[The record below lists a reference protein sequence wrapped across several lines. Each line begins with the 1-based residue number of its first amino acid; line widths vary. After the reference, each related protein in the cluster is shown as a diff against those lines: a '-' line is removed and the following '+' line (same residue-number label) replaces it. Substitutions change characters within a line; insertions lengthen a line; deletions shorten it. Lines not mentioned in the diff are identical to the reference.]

1 MNLKFNGDQDLI
13 RSIEEG
19 SRLLL
24 SEKNQDGTAAM
35 TFSLEKA
42 PEDAGS
48 SVVKKG
54 DTCTIRFQEPAQY
67 FRLFNYALQ
76 HNNEDFSLE
85 EKPYFASR
93 GFMLDCSRN
102 AVANPEKLRSL
113 IRRLAKMGMNQLF
126 LYMEDTYEVPDYPYF
141 GTYRGRYTREE
152 LRDLDKYCA
161 LFGIELVPC
170 IQTLAHLHSFLRWHN
185 SRPLRDTGDILKVG
199 SEEVYTFIRN
209 LLESLR
215 SCFSTRNIHIGMDE
229 AHMLGLGNYLRENGY
244 EESSVIIRRHTDR
257 VLELCQ
263 ETGWTPMMWS
273 DMYITANTGGGYYD
287 VKASTDTSGWEKPPK
302 ELGMVYWD
310 YYNTRKD
317 IYHNML
323 RVHKALSDRVIFAGG
338 IWNWNGISPNYGKAF
353 CCSRLALEACR
364 QEGIQEVFATGWMDN
379 GAETPIDAI
388 YPGLAV
394 FSFLCFHED
403 LYEEELSTYFRDC
416 IDAELEDF
424 LLLDLLDALFK
435 GSGKNLTAD
444 NPSKYLLYQDPMLG
458 IFDYHLKDTD
468 TETYYRTLADKLKSK
483 AETPGEYQE
492 FFRFYYYL
500 SLVLSQKA
508 DLGIRIKTAY
518 DAKDLSTLKEISE
531 EVIPNIIRN
540 LTVMHTSRESL
551 WFADAKPFGYELLD
565 IRLGGVKTRL
575 ESCRRRLQ
583 SFLEGKVQTLEE
595 LEQERLPYW
604 ELGDAKPQDP
614 KAELREN
621 LWDKIISGCD
631 LVDTV

>member
-24 SEKNQDGTAAM
+24 SEKKQDGTAAM

-42 PEDAGS
+42 PEDAS
-48 SVVKKG
+48 SSIVKKG
-54 DTCTIRFQEPAQY
+54 DTCTVRFQEPAQY
-67 FRLFNYALQ
+67 FRLFNYALH

-85 EKPYFASR
+85 EKPYFARR

-113 IRRLAKMGMNQLF
+113 VRRLAKMGMNQLF
-126 LYMEDTYEVPDYPYF
+126 LYMEDTYEVPGYPYF
-141 GTYRGRYTREE
+141 GTYRGKYTREE

-199 SEEVYTFIRN
+199 SKEVYTFIRN

-353 CCSRLALEACR
+353 CCSRLAFEACR
-364 QEGIQEVFATGWMDN
+364 QEGIREVFATGWMDN

-403 LYEEELSTYFRDC
+403 LYEEELSAYFRDC

-424 LLLDLLDALFK
+424 LLLDMLDALFK

-500 SLVLSQKA
+500 SLVLSRKA

>member
-1 MNLKFNGDQDLI
+1 MNLKINGDQDLI

-54 DTCTIRFQEPAQY
+54 DTCTVRFQEPAQY
-67 FRLFNYALQ
+67 FRLFNYALH

-85 EKPYFASR
+85 EKPYFARR

-113 IRRLAKMGMNQLF
+113 VRRLAKMGMNQLF
-126 LYMEDTYEVPDYPYF
+126 LYMEDTYEVPGYPYF
-141 GTYRGRYTREE
+141 GTYRGKYTREE

-199 SEEVYTFIRN
+199 SKEVYTFIRN

-500 SLVLSQKA
+500 SLVLSRKA

>member
-24 SEKNQDGTAAM
+24 SEKKQDGTAVM

-42 PEDAGS
+42 PEDAS
-48 SVVKKG
+48 SSIVKKG
-54 DTCTIRFQEPAQY
+54 DTCTVRFQEPAQY
-67 FRLFNYALQ
+67 FRLFNYALH

-85 EKPYFASR
+85 EKPYFARR

-113 IRRLAKMGMNQLF
+113 VRRLAKMGMNQLF
-126 LYMEDTYEVPDYPYF
+126 LYMEDTYEVPGYPYF
-141 GTYRGRYTREE
+141 GTYRGKYTREE

-161 LFGIELVPC
+161 LFGIELLPC

-199 SEEVYTFIRN
+199 SKEVYTFIRN

-500 SLVLSQKA
+500 SLVLSRKA

>member
-161 LFGIELVPC
+161 LFGIDLVPC
-170 IQTLAHLHSFLRWHN
+170 IQTLAHLHSFLRWQN
-185 SRPLRDTGDILKVG
+185 SRSLRDTGDILKVG

-310 YYNTRKD
+310 YYNSRKD

-388 YPGLAV
+388 YPGLTV

-468 TETYYRTLADKLKSK
+468 TETYYCTLADKLKSK

-531 EVIPNIIRN
+531 EIIPNILRN
-540 LTVMHTSRESL
+540 LTIMHTSRESL

>member
-24 SEKNQDGTAAM
+24 SEKNQDETAAM
-35 TFSLEKA
+35 TFSLEKT

-54 DTCTIRFQEPAQY
+54 DTCTVRFQEPAQY
-67 FRLFNYALQ
+67 FRLFNYALH

-85 EKPYFASR
+85 VKPYFARR

-113 IRRLAKMGMNQLF
+113 VRRLAKMGMNQLF
-126 LYMEDTYEVPDYPYF
+126 LYMEDTYEVPGYPYF
-141 GTYRGRYTREE
+141 GTYRGKYTREE

-199 SEEVYTFIRN
+199 SKEVYTFIRN

-500 SLVLSQKA
+500 SLVLSRKA

-583 SFLEGKVQTLEE
+583 SFLEGNVQTLEE

>member
-24 SEKNQDGTAAM
+24 SEKNQDETAAM
-35 TFSLEKA
+35 TFSLEKT

-54 DTCTIRFQEPAQY
+54 DTCTVRFQEPAQY
-67 FRLFNYALQ
+67 FRLFNYALH

-85 EKPYFASR
+85 EKPYFARR

-113 IRRLAKMGMNQLF
+113 VRRLAKMGMNQLF
-126 LYMEDTYEVPDYPYF
+126 LYMEDTYEVPGYPYF
-141 GTYRGRYTREE
+141 GTYRGKYTREE

-199 SEEVYTFIRN
+199 SKEVYTFIRN

-500 SLVLSQKA
+500 SLVLSRKA

>member
-24 SEKNQDGTAAM
+24 SEKKQDGTAAM
-35 TFSLEKA
+35 TFYLEKA
-42 PEDAGS
+42 PEDAS
-48 SVVKKG
+48 SSIVKKG
-54 DTCTIRFQEPAQY
+54 DTCTVRFQEPAQY
-67 FRLFNYALQ
+67 FRLFNYALH

-85 EKPYFASR
+85 EKPYFARR

-113 IRRLAKMGMNQLF
+113 VRRLAKMGMNQLF
-126 LYMEDTYEVPDYPYF
+126 LYMEDTYEVPGYPYF
-141 GTYRGRYTREE
+141 GTYRGKYTREE

-170 IQTLAHLHSFLRWHN
+170 IQTLAHLHSFLRWQN
-185 SRPLRDTGDILKVG
+185 SRSLRDTGDILKVG

-468 TETYYRTLADKLKSK
+468 TETYYCTLADKLKSK

-500 SLVLSQKA
+500 SLVLSRKA

>member
-1 MNLKFNGDQDLI
+1 
-13 RSIEEG
+13 
-19 SRLLL
+19 
-24 SEKNQDGTAAM
+24 
-35 TFSLEKA
+35 
-42 PEDAGS
+42 
-48 SVVKKG
+48 
-54 DTCTIRFQEPAQY
+54 
-67 FRLFNYALQ
+67 
-76 HNNEDFSLE
+76 
-85 EKPYFASR
+85 
-93 GFMLDCSRN
+93 
-102 AVANPEKLRSL
+102 
-113 IRRLAKMGMNQLF
+113 
-126 LYMEDTYEVPDYPYF
+126 
-141 GTYRGRYTREE
+141 
-152 LRDLDKYCA
+152 
-161 LFGIELVPC
+161 
-170 IQTLAHLHSFLRWHN
+170 
-185 SRPLRDTGDILKVG
+185 
-199 SEEVYTFIRN
+199 
-209 LLESLR
+209 
-215 SCFSTRNIHIGMDE
+215 
-229 AHMLGLGNYLRENGY
+229 MLGLGNYLRENGY

-500 SLVLSQKA
+500 SLVLSRKA

>member
-24 SEKNQDGTAAM
+24 SEKKQDGTAAM

-42 PEDAGS
+42 PEDAS
-48 SVVKKG
+48 SSIVKKG
-54 DTCTIRFQEPAQY
+54 DTCTVRFQEPAQY
-67 FRLFNYALQ
+67 FRLFNYALH

-85 EKPYFASR
+85 EKPYFARR

-113 IRRLAKMGMNQLF
+113 VRRLAKMGMNQLF
-126 LYMEDTYEVPDYPYF
+126 LYMEDTYEVPGYPYF
-141 GTYRGRYTREE
+141 GTYRGKYTREE
-152 LRDLDKYCA
+152 LRDPDKYCA

-199 SEEVYTFIRN
+199 SKEVYTFIRN

-424 LLLDLLDALFK
+424 LLLDMLDALFK

-468 TETYYRTLADKLKSK
+468 TETYYRALADQLKVP
-483 AETPGEYQE
+483 ADVPGEYQE

-508 DLGIRIKTAY
+508 DLGVRIKTAY

-531 EVIPNIIRN
+531 EVIPNLLRN
-540 LTVMHTSRESL
+540 LTVMHTSREAL

-575 ESCRRRLQ
+575 ESCCRRLR
-583 SFLEGKVQTLEE
+583 SFLEGRVENLEE

>member
-48 SVVKKG
+48 SIVKKG
-54 DTCTIRFQEPAQY
+54 DTCTVRFQEPAQY
-67 FRLFNYALQ
+67 FRLFNYALH

-85 EKPYFASR
+85 EKPYFARR

-113 IRRLAKMGMNQLF
+113 VRRLAKMGMNQLF
-126 LYMEDTYEVPDYPYF
+126 LYMEDTYEVPGYPYF

-199 SEEVYTFIRN
+199 SKEVYTFIRN

-483 AETPGEYQE
+483 AETPGGYQE

-500 SLVLSQKA
+500 SLVLSRKA

>member
-24 SEKNQDGTAAM
+24 SEKKQDGTAVM

-42 PEDAGS
+42 PEDAS
-48 SVVKKG
+48 SSIVKKG
-54 DTCTIRFQEPAQY
+54 DTCTVRFQEPAQY
-67 FRLFNYALQ
+67 FRLFNYALH

-85 EKPYFASR
+85 EKPYFARR

-113 IRRLAKMGMNQLF
+113 VRRLAKMGMNQLF
-126 LYMEDTYEVPDYPYF
+126 LYMEDTYEVPGYPYF
-141 GTYRGRYTREE
+141 GTYRGKYTREE

-199 SEEVYTFIRN
+199 SKEVYTFIRN

-483 AETPGEYQE
+483 AETPGGYQE

-500 SLVLSQKA
+500 SLVLSRKA

>member
-24 SEKNQDGTAAM
+24 SEKNQDETAAM
-35 TFSLEKA
+35 TFSLEKT

-54 DTCTIRFQEPAQY
+54 DTCTVRFQEPAQY
-67 FRLFNYALQ
+67 FRLFNYALH

-85 EKPYFASR
+85 EKPYFARR

-113 IRRLAKMGMNQLF
+113 VRRLAKMGMNQLF
-126 LYMEDTYEVPDYPYF
+126 LYMEDTYEVPGYPYF

-500 SLVLSQKA
+500 SLVLSRKA

>member
-54 DTCTIRFQEPAQY
+54 DTCTVRFQEPAQY
-67 FRLFNYALQ
+67 FRLFNYALH

-85 EKPYFASR
+85 EKPYFARR

-113 IRRLAKMGMNQLF
+113 VRRLAKMGMNQLF
-126 LYMEDTYEVPDYPYF
+126 LYMEDTYEVPGYPYF

-161 LFGIELVPC
+161 LFGLELVPC
-170 IQTLAHLHSFLRWHN
+170 IQTLAHLHSFLRWQN
-185 SRPLRDTGDILKVG
+185 SRSLRDTGDILKVG

-310 YYNTRKD
+310 YYNSRKD

-468 TETYYRTLADKLKSK
+468 TETYYCTLADKLKSK

-500 SLVLSQKA
+500 SLVLSRKA

-531 EVIPNIIRN
+531 EIIPNILRN
-540 LTVMHTSRESL
+540 LTIMHTSRESL

>member
-24 SEKNQDGTAAM
+24 SEKNQDETAAM

-42 PEDAGS
+42 PEDAS
-48 SVVKKG
+48 SSIVKKG
-54 DTCTIRFQEPAQY
+54 DTCTVRFQEPAQY
-67 FRLFNYALQ
+67 FRLFNYALH

-85 EKPYFASR
+85 EKPYFARR

-113 IRRLAKMGMNQLF
+113 VRRLAKMGMNQLF
-126 LYMEDTYEVPDYPYF
+126 LYMEDTYEVPGYPYF
-141 GTYRGRYTREE
+141 GTYRGKYTREE

-199 SEEVYTFIRN
+199 SKEVYTFIRN

-500 SLVLSQKA
+500 SLVLSRKA

>member
-54 DTCTIRFQEPAQY
+54 DTCTVRFQEPAQY
-67 FRLFNYALQ
+67 FRLFNYALH

-85 EKPYFASR
+85 EKPYFARR

-113 IRRLAKMGMNQLF
+113 VRRLAKMGMNQLF
-126 LYMEDTYEVPDYPYF
+126 LYMEDTYEVPGYPYF

-500 SLVLSQKA
+500 SLVLSRKA

>member
-1 MNLKFNGDQDLI
+1 MKLEFNGNQDLI
-13 RSIEEG
+13 RSVEEG

-24 SEKNQDGTAAM
+24 SEKKQDETAAM
-35 TFSLEKA
+35 TFSLEKV

-48 SVVKKG
+48 SIVKKG
-54 DTCTIRFQEPAQY
+54 DTCTVRFQEPAQY
-67 FRLFNYALQ
+67 FRLFNYALH

-85 EKPYFASR
+85 EKPYFARR

-113 IRRLAKMGMNQLF
+113 VRRLAKMGMNQLF

-199 SEEVYTFIRN
+199 SKEVYTFIRN

-500 SLVLSQKA
+500 SLVLSRKA

>member
-24 SEKNQDGTAAM
+24 SEKKQDGTAAM

-48 SVVKKG
+48 SIVKKG
-54 DTCTIRFQEPAQY
+54 DTCTVRFQEPAQY
-67 FRLFNYALQ
+67 FRLFNYALH

-85 EKPYFASR
+85 EKPYFARR

-113 IRRLAKMGMNQLF
+113 VRRLAKMGMNQLF
-126 LYMEDTYEVPDYPYF
+126 LYMEDTYEVPGYPYF
-141 GTYRGRYTREE
+141 GTYRGKYTREE

-199 SEEVYTFIRN
+199 SKEVYTFIRN

-317 IYHNML
+317 IYHHML

-364 QEGIQEVFATGWMDN
+364 QEGIREVFATGWMDN

-403 LYEEELSTYFRDC
+403 LYEEELSAYFRDC

-424 LLLDLLDALFK
+424 LLLDMLDALFK
-435 GSGKNLTAD
+435 GSGKNLTGD

-468 TETYYRTLADKLKSK
+468 TETYYRALADQLKVP
-483 AETPGEYQE
+483 ADVPGEYQE

-508 DLGIRIKTAY
+508 DLGVRIKTAY

-531 EVIPNIIRN
+531 EVIPNLLRN
-540 LTVMHTSRESL
+540 LTVMHTSREAL

-575 ESCRRRLQ
+575 ESCCRRLR
-583 SFLEGKVQTLEE
+583 SFLEGRVENLEE

-604 ELGDAKPQDP
+604 ELGDAAPQDP
-614 KAELREN
+614 KAEFREN

>member
-1 MNLKFNGDQDLI
+1 MKLEFNGNQDLI
-13 RSIEEG
+13 RSVEEG

-24 SEKNQDGTAAM
+24 SEKKQDETAAM
-35 TFSLEKA
+35 TFSLEKV

-48 SVVKKG
+48 SIVKKG
-54 DTCTIRFQEPAQY
+54 DTCTVRFQEPAQY
-67 FRLFNYALQ
+67 FRLFNYALH

-85 EKPYFASR
+85 EKPYFARR

-113 IRRLAKMGMNQLF
+113 VRRLAKMGMNQLF

-185 SRPLRDTGDILKVG
+185 SMSLRDTGDILKVG
-199 SEEVYTFIRN
+199 SEEVYTFIRS

-229 AHMLGLGNYLRENGY
+229 SHMLGLGNYLRENGY

-483 AETPGEYQE
+483 AETPGEYPE

-500 SLVLSQKA
+500 SLVLSRKA

>member
-24 SEKNQDGTAAM
+24 SEKNQDETAAM
-35 TFSLEKA
+35 TFSLEKT

-54 DTCTIRFQEPAQY
+54 DTCTVRFQEPAQY
-67 FRLFNYALQ
+67 FRLFNYALH

-85 EKPYFASR
+85 EKPYFARR

-113 IRRLAKMGMNQLF
+113 VRRLAKMGMNQLF
-126 LYMEDTYEVPDYPYF
+126 LYMEDTYEVPGYPYF

-199 SEEVYTFIRN
+199 SKEVYTFIRN

-287 VKASTDTSGWEKPPK
+287 VKASTDTSGWERPPK

-317 IYHNML
+317 VYHNML

-500 SLVLSQKA
+500 SLVLSRKA

-518 DAKDLSTLKEISE
+518 EAKDLSTLKEISE

>member
-1 MNLKFNGDQDLI
+1 MKLEFNGNQDLI
-13 RSIEEG
+13 RSVEEG

-24 SEKNQDGTAAM
+24 SEKKQDETAAM
-35 TFSLEKA
+35 TFSLEKV

-48 SVVKKG
+48 SIVKKG
-54 DTCTIRFQEPAQY
+54 DTCTVRFQEPAQY
-67 FRLFNYALQ
+67 FRLFNYALH

-85 EKPYFASR
+85 EKPYFARR

-113 IRRLAKMGMNQLF
+113 VRRLAKMGMNQLF

-185 SRPLRDTGDILKVG
+185 SMSLRDTGDILKVG
-199 SEEVYTFIRN
+199 SEEVYTFIRS

-500 SLVLSQKA
+500 SLVLSRKA